1 MENNNGIVEH
11 LDELNRLTDEVYS
24 DDDTNY
30 FLILVQAFIGVL
42 IAPFV
47 MLGLGYLFWMIVLSA
62 LLSLL

>member
-1 MENNNGIVEH
+1 MLEDNEIVEH

>member
-1 MENNNGIVEH
+1 MLEDNGIVEH
-11 LDELNRLTDEVYS
+11 LDELNHLTDEVYS

>member
-1 MENNNGIVEH
+1 MLEDNGIVEH

-47 MLGLGYLFWMIVLSA
+47 MLGLGYLFWMTVLSA

>member
-1 MENNNGIVEH
+1 MLEDDGIVEH

-42 IAPFV
+42 IAPVV
-47 MLGLGYLFWMIVLSA
+47 MIGLGYFFWMTVLSA

>member
-1 MENNNGIVEH
+1 MLEDNRIVEH

-47 MLGLGYLFWMIVLSA
+47 MLGLGYLFWMTVLSA